1 MVHFAFPF
9 HILLVY
15 PPTCLMIPSYMRC
28 TSSDYMKLC
37 RPVIVIPHPSQTFPA
52 QPFLLSSVKAHRAKR
67 MGQHTPQFTWPFLTN
82 VPMLLIFCPFVGFA
96 HLFIN
101 STNNLSVN
109 HQLYEHCAHL
119 EGIWS
124 RANLTSTLKKPPVCN
139 CNFLKL

>member
-1 MVHFAFPF
+1 MIVNKECLKFDLGLEKKKKTNPLFMVHFAFPF

-15 PPTCLMIPSYMRC
+15 PPTCLMIPPYVRF

-52 QPFLLSSVKAHRAKR
+52 QPLLLSSVKAHRAKR

-96 HLFIN
+96 HLCIN
-101 STNNLSVN
+101 STNNLSTIKV
-109 HQLYEHCAHL
+109 
-119 EGIWS
+119 
-124 RANLTSTLKKPPVCN
+124 V
-139 CNFLKL
+139 